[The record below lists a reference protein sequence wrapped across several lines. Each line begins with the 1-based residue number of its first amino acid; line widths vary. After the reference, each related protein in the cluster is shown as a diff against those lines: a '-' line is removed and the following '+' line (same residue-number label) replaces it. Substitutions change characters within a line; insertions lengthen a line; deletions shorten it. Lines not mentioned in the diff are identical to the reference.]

1 MIQNLFW
8 FSLIHNHINIF
19 QLFLTFCDV
28 IYERLRLRYFQ
39 ISELNESSGCHL
51 SDRFVFYGN
60 PSIIKS
66 DWQMK
71 DIFKLNN
78 LWHSVHPNKQTNN
91 KQQQTHLFS
100 FSNTA
105 QSILYCINCVMF
117 SSLAL
122 KHLTVHPSV
131 RTSTWTPLSVIYRPC
146 PWQTNGLKELDDG
159 RFQRAKSGL
168 TWTITHQGDF
178 EHFSQEPIN
187 IVYSPLWMETN
198 IFFKCLFL

>member
-1 MIQNLFW
+1 MSRFNNGPCI
-8 FSLIHNHINIF
+8 
-19 QLFLTFCDV
+19 V
-28 IYERLRLRYFQ
+28 IYDCLRLRYFQ

-66 DWQMK
+66 DWKMK

-78 LWHSVHPNKQTNN
+78 LSHSVHPNKQTNN
-91 KQQQTHLFS
+91 NKTHHRVFS
-100 FSNTA
+100 FSIEFPFQTHHRLLVCA
-105 QSILYCINCVMF
+105 CQVELNCVTF

-122 KHLTVHPSV
+122 KLLTVHPSV

-178 EHFSQEPIN
+178 EHFSLEPIN
-187 IVYSPLWMETN
+187 IVYRFLWMETD
-198 IFFKCLFL
+198 IFF